1 VDELQD
7 KIVALVD
14 GAGGSMP
21 YPALLAQMDSFEYRI
36 LKPALDNL
44 KASNR
49 ARQIVAWD
57 KETSVVSHTVTTAPE
72 VKADGDRV

>member
-1 VDELQD
+1 MDELMD
-7 KIVALVD
+7 KIVTVVD

-21 YPALLAQMDSFEYRI
+21 YPALLAEMDSFEYRI

-44 KASNR
+44 KAANR

-57 KETSVVSHTVTTAPE
+57 AATSTISHTVTTAR
-72 VKADGDRV
+72 G

>member
-1 VDELQD
+1 MDELMD

-21 YPALLAQMDSFEYRI
+21 YPDLLDEMNSFDRRI

-44 KASNR
+44 KAANR

-57 KETSVVSHTVTTAPE
+57 AATSVISHTVTTAR
-72 VKADGDRV
+72 G